1 MLHGRVELDVFLGV
15 DVGTGSA
22 RAGLFTRDGKL
33 LASAKQGIRMWKQ
46 GSEIVE
52 QSSNDIWQAVCNCV
66 KEALRLSNVAPQSVK
81 GIGFDA
87 TCSLV
92 ILDKDGGPLSASP
105 DGDAERNIIVWMDHR
120 AREQAERINATSQ
133 AVLKYVGGRISPEME
148 TPKLLWLK
156 ENHPE
161 TFNAAG
167 LFFDLPDYLTY
178 RATGSLSRSLCTV
191 VCKWTYL
198 GHEKRWDE
206 EYFRAIGLDVLA
218 DEGFARIGTDI
229 VDIATSLGQGLTER
243 AAKELG
249 LLAGTAVGASLIDA
263 HAGGVGTIVSSADG
277 DSAVD
282 MHSRLAL
289 IIGTSACTMS
299 VTEKPAFVDGVW
311 GPYWGAMMPGLWLN
325 EGGQS
330 AFGAAT
336 DYLVGMHPYKRE
348 AEMEAE
354 AAGLSLLDYL
364 EQLATGSISD
374 LSQAA
379 LLAKGLH
386 VVPEFL
392 GNRAPDADPDATGII
407 AGIRL
412 DASRENM
419 VRLFVAGL
427 CGLAYGTADIIDALR
442 EKDVPIKT
450 IIVSGGA
457 AKSPLMRRILADA
470 TGLEVALPSSV
481 EPVLL
486 GAGIAGACAFEKDD
500 LANIA
505 GSMSAIAET
514 IAPQDGLVSA
524 FHAAKRTIY
533 KDMKRC
539 ELAARNLMRAF

>member
-1 MLHGRVELDVFLGV
+1 MDVFLGV

-22 RAGLFTRDGKL
+22 RAGLFTRDGEL
-33 LASAKQGIRMWKQ
+33 LASAKQNIRMWKQ
-46 GSEIVE
+46 GSDIVE
-52 QSSNDIWQAVCNCV
+52 QSSEDIWQAVCNSV
-66 KEALRLSNVAPQSVK
+66 AEALKQAKVAPESVK
-81 GIGFDA
+81 GIGFDG

-92 ILDKDGGPLSASP
+92 ILDKSGNPLSASP
-105 DGDAERNIIVWMDHR
+105 AGEAERNIIVWMDHR
-120 AREQAERINATSQ
+120 AREQAERINAT
-133 AVLKYVGGRISPEME
+133 AHPVLRYVGGRISPEME

-156 ENHPE
+156 ENNPE
-161 TFNAAG
+161 TFNAAS

-178 RATGSLSRSLCTV
+178 RATGSHSRSLCTV

-206 EYFRAIGLDVLA
+206 DYFRAIGLGMLA

-229 VDIATSLGQGLTER
+229 VDIATPLGQGLTEQ

-263 HAGGVGTIVSSADG
+263 HAGGVGTIAGSADG

-282 MHSRLAL
+282 MRSRLAL

-336 DYLVGMHPYKRE
+336 DYLVGMHPYKAE
-348 AEMEAE
+348 AEKEAT
-354 AAGLSLLDYL
+354 AKGLSLLDYL
-364 EQLATGSISD
+364 EQLAIDAAGE
-374 LSQAA
+374 LSKVA

-392 GNRAPDADPDATGII
+392 GNRAPDADPEATGTIT
-407 AGIRL
+407 GIKL
-412 DASRENM
+412 DASRENL
-419 VRLFVAGL
+419 VHLFVAGL
-427 CGLAYGTADIIDALR
+427 CGLAYGTADILDALTA
-442 EKDVPIKT
+442 KDIPIRT

-457 AKSPLMRRILADA
+457 ARSPLMRRILADA
-470 TGLEVALPSSV
+470 TGLEVALPTSA

-486 GAGIAGACAFEKDD
+486 GSGIAGASAFEKSD
-500 LANIA
+500 LSQVAA
-505 GSMSAIAET
+505 SMSAIAET
-514 IAPQDGLVSA
+514 IQPQKGLISE
-524 FHAAKRTIY
+524 FHAAKRDIY
-533 KDMKRC
+533 KDLKRS
-539 ELAARNLMRAF
+539 ELAARRLMQKF